1 MSDSDRQS
9 VLAALVAALPELDWI
24 KDAPKVKRLSRDFHW
39 FSPVLKPQLEE
50 KFAEL
55 AVRPRDEQELVS
67 VVAACAA
74 RRIPLNLRGA
84 APVTM
89 VS

>member
-9 VLAALVAALPELDWI
+9 ALAALVAALPELDWI
-24 KDAPKVKRLSRDFHW
+24 KEAPKVKRLSRDFHW

-55 AVRPRDEQELVS
+55 AVRPRDEQELTA
-67 VVAACAA
+67 VVA
-74 RRIPLNLRGA
+74 I
-84 APVTM
+84 
-89 VS
+89 